1 ESWRFLPVFGRNGEI
16 YGGYYT
22 RNSSQLIALFQF
34 FGFAGTTTSEKTTD
48 HSSLPKH
55 SCSFDAAR
63 ISGHAIFD

>member
-34 FGFAGTTTSEKTTD
+34 FGFAGTTNYFRFHFFIILFGIKTNW
-48 HSSLPKH
+48 L
-55 SCSFDAAR
+55 
-63 ISGHAIFD
+63 